1 MFNQDSSDGKEA
13 VMVDDHDNQHQ
24 SYGHKHN
31 DYIAQNPATIKHTN
45 LGGKIKK
52 GLKHKE
58 GPVKRLRGTNT
69 KSKVIFS
76 LFSLLKYPANIN
88 ITNSVKTLSQLIT
101 SSGYF
106 WCLVAACAIVEPILC
121 ASYPEGSNL
130 LAQKVVLI
138 ASSVLF
144 VIQLVGV
151 ASTEWESILS
161 TQTGINSEVFTKK
174 VNEMTL
180 FKILIFFAAEGE
192 YIWEFTCLAVGWI
205 FIFTR
210 PGIAILRCFRVFR
223 LLWYTAFHNF
233 FFVCV
238 A

>member
-13 VMVDDHDNQHQ
+13 IMVDDHDNQHQ
-24 SYGHKHN
+24 PYGHKHN
-31 DYIAQNPATIKHTN
+31 DYIAQNPATIKHT
-45 LGGKIKK
+45 GGQIKR
-52 GLKHKE
+52 GLKNKE
-58 GPVKRLRGTNT
+58 EPVKRLRGTNT
-69 KSKVIFS
+69 KSKM
-76 LFSLLKYPANIN
+76 LFSLLQYSADTN
-88 ITNSVKTLSQLIT
+88 ITNWMKKLSQLIT

-106 WCLVAACAIVEPILC
+106 WCLVAACTIVEPILC
-121 ASYPEGSNL
+121 ASYPQGSNL

-151 ASTEWESILS
+151 ATTEWESILS
-161 TQTGINSEVFTKK
+161 TQTGIKSEVFTKK

-192 YIWEFTCLAVGWI
+192 YIWEFTCLAIGWI

-223 LLWYTAFHNF
+223 LLWYCISKIFF
-233 FFVCV
+233 FFVLPNIS
-238 A
+238 